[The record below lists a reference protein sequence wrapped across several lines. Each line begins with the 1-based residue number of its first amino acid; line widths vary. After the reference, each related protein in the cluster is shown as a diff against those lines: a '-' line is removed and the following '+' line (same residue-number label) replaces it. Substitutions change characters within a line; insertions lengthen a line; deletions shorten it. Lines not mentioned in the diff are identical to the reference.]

1 MNSIASNPRPL
12 IRLFTTVYAAL
23 AFMSLV
29 TTVSADGPVIRS
41 GQTVG
46 VEANQLLEG
55 DFYGMGNTVTISGEA
70 TRDVYAI
77 GGTIMTNAPVNEDLV
92 VIGGVVQVNG
102 PVKDDA
108 RVVGGEVIIA
118 DQIDDDVVVV
128 AGTLHILSTASIKG
142 DLIFM
147 GGEIVIDGPIE
158 GTVYGTGGTVRI
170 DARVGGDVTIRAAE
184 TFTLGDT
191 ADVVGNVVYRS
202 DREIVRGQGAVVAGT
217 ITKEAFAAGEEA
229 PPLKGMILNLL
240 IIVFSSLT
248 IFFLARS
255 RARTLVENILL
266 GYGRL
271 GLIGLGMILA
281 VPIVSVILMTSVIGM
296 LVGIILLCGYIL
308 LMLLSIL
315 CLPILV
321 GALAQR
327 AAKMGNAVTFLTVL
341 LGVFIVL
348 ILPFVPYVGFLVL
361 LTGLV
366 IVVGA
371 LGDELY
377 RFFKQS

>member
-12 IRLFTTVYAAL
+12 IGLFTTVYAAL

-118 DQIDDDVVVV
+118 DQIDDDVVVI

-281 VPIVSVILMTSVIGM
+281 IPIVSIILMTSVIGM